1 MPIEDKTA
9 CRSERCLEGC
19 VVSSIDCNS
28 ARRDVDRTRGQHAG
42 SRSKRSNLQ
51 EKLLRKVSGEGSGTR
66 EIDEKTLWGVFG
78 RPKSFQGRSGTR
90 FGRVQGEKLA
100 LGALLGRPGG
110 SWPPQDRLESAL
122 RGSKGRSGRGWGL
135 V

>member
-9 CRSERCLEGC
+9 CRSEHCLEGC

-28 ARRDVDRTRGQHAG
+28 ERGDVDRTRWQYAG

-51 EKLLRKVSGEGSGTR
+51 EKLLRKASGEGSGTR
-66 EIDEKTLWGVFG
+66 KIDEKTIWSVFG

-90 FGRVQGEKLA
+90 FGRVQSAKNSPWERSWA
-100 LGALLGRPGG
+100 VLGVLGRPKIVRKA
-110 SWPPQDRLESAL
+110 P
-122 RGSKGRSGRGWGL
+122 
-135 V
+135 